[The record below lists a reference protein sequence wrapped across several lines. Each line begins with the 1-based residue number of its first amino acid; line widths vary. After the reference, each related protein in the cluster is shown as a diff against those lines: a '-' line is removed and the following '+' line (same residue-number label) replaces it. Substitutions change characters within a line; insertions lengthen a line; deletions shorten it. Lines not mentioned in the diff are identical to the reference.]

1 MKKLYGSFAAKLIAV
16 ILLCL
21 LVLAFVGSA
30 ISAMLLYQWDAYTDS
45 QESFRKFMVADRA
58 ESIVHDTGYIYRES
72 GEGYVSDPNLRCT
85 VLNGAG
91 DVLWTNYEDEDV
103 IWQTTERIP
112 PNYNLEYVEGNS
124 ASYYDGDDMPVPYED
139 FEVVTPTPAPTPYPT
154 SESDADLP
162 LPTAAP
168 SLTPPTAPRW
178 NVSEFGSG
186 EWHSFH
192 SREEMDAWVAEK
204 TLTVKGYVVKD
215 MEPRGDLWQRA
226 NLASF
231 LYTGRFAVLWIAG
244 LSFLFG
250 VLLFLFLL
258 RAAGHRKNTEE
269 IVPSFVEKI
278 PFDVFTV
285 LVIAAIAVFMT
296 PLMGGFDW
304 PEILFALIPCIL
316 LIGLSFLLWCMS
328 FAVRVKLGTLWSGCL
343 IVRFCRWLWKGL
355 TTMVRHLPILWKW
368 ALGLAGAAFIDLI
381 FRMNAVWSE
390 NRATFFWFL
399 FWLLAAA
406 ATLYAV
412 LAFRRL
418 RLGAKEIASG
428 NLSSTVEEKNLILD
442 FKDHAHDLNH
452 IRDGLNEALEKRL
465 QSERFRTELITNVS
479 HDIKTPLTSIVNYV
493 DLLQKEEPKTEKQQE
508 YLEVLSRQSGKL
520 KKLIEDLIEASK
532 ASSGAL
538 AVDLQPCDLS
548 VLLDQTAGE
557 YAERLEKAQLELVL
571 QKPDTPVTVMADG
584 RHLWRVFD
592 NLMNNI
598 VKYALPGTRV
608 YLRLQESGGTA
619 EVSFRNI
626 SREPLTMDARELTE
640 RFVRGDASRHTEGNG
655 LGLAIA
661 MSLMRLQKGEMDIS
675 LDGDLFKVTLRFPK
689 A

>member
-139 FEVVTPTPAPTPYPT
+139 FEVVSPTPAPTPYPT

-162 LPTAAP
+162 QPTAAP
-168 SLTPPTAPRW
+168 SLTPPDAPRW

-244 LSFLFG
+244 LSFLLG

-285 LVIAAIAVFMT
+285 LVVAAIAVFLT
-296 PLMGGFDW
+296 PLMAGLDW
-304 PEILFALIPCIL
+304 PEILFALIPCVL

-355 TTMVRHLPILWKW
+355 TTLVRHLPILWKW
-368 ALGLAGAAFIDLI
+368 AMGLAGAAFIDLI

-412 LAFRRL
+412 LASFGADVMAEDRTSDGRADIVL
-418 RLGAKEIASG
+418 RLPQDIYVIELKYGKTVDAAMEQLHRKDYAAKWRG
-428 NLSSTVEEKNLILD
+428 
-442 FKDHAHDLNH
+442 
-452 IRDGLNEALEKRL
+452 
-465 QSERFRTELITNVS
+465 
-479 HDIKTPLTSIVNYV
+479 
-493 DLLQKEEPKTEKQQE
+493 
-508 YLEVLSRQSGKL
+508 
-520 KKLIEDLIEASK
+520 
-532 ASSGAL
+532 
-538 AVDLQPCDLS
+538 
-548 VLLDQTAGE
+548 
-557 YAERLEKAQLELVL
+557 
-571 QKPDTPVTVMADG
+571 DG
-584 RHLWRVFD
+584 RRIRLLGMNINADTRTIDAWRC
-592 NLMNNI
+592 
-598 VKYALPGTRV
+598 
-608 YLRLQESGGTA
+608 E
-619 EVSFRNI
+619 
-626 SREPLTMDARELTE
+626 
-640 RFVRGDASRHTEGNG
+640 
-655 LGLAIA
+655 
-661 MSLMRLQKGEMDIS
+661 
-675 LDGDLFKVTLRFPK
+675 
-689 A
+689 

>member
-45 QESFRKFMVADRA
+45 YESFRKFMVADRA

-162 LPTAAP
+162 QPTAAP
-168 SLTPPTAPRW
+168 SLTPPDAPRW

-231 LYTGRFAVLWIAG
+231 LYTERFAVLWIAG

-258 RAAGHRKNTEE
+258 RAAGHRKNTEK

-296 PLMGGFDW
+296 PLMAGLDW
-304 PEILFALIPCIL
+304 PEILFALIPGIL

-343 IVRFCRWLWKGL
+343 IVRFCRWLWQGV
-355 TTMVRHLPILWKW
+355 TAIFRHLPILWKW
-368 ALGLAGAAFIDLI
+368 GLGLAGAAFIDLI

-598 VKYALPGTRV
+598 VKYGLPGTRV

>member
-21 LVLAFVGSA
+21 LVLAFVCSA

-168 SLTPPTAPRW
+168 SLTPPDAPRW

-244 LSFLFG
+244 LSFFLG

-285 LVIAAIAVFMT
+285 LVIAAIAVFLT
-296 PLMGGFDW
+296 PMMGGLDW
-304 PEILFALIPCIL
+304 PEILFALIPCVL
-316 LIGLSFLLWCMS
+316 LIGLSFLLWCLS

-355 TTMVRHLPILWKW
+355 TTLLRHLPILWKW

-493 DLLQKEEPKTEKQQE
+493 DLLQKEEPRTEKQQE
-508 YLEVLSRQSGKL
+508 YLEVLDRQSGKL

-532 ASSGAL
+532 ASSGAM

-548 VLLDQTAGE
+548 ILLDQTAGE
-557 YAERLEKAQLELVL
+557 YAERLEKAQLDLVL
-571 QKPDTPVTVMADG
+571 QKPDTPVTVRADG

>member
-139 FEVVTPTPAPTPYPT
+139 FEVVTPTPAPTPQSAPAQDMDYA
-154 SESDADLP
+154 E
-162 LPTAAP
+162 PTAAP

-226 NLASF
+226 NLASI

-244 LSFLFG
+244 LSFLLG

-285 LVIAAIAVFMT
+285 LVIAAIAVFLT
-296 PLMGGFDW
+296 PMMAGLDW
-304 PEILFALIPCIL
+304 PEILFALIPGVL

-355 TTMVRHLPILWKW
+355 TTLVRHLPILWKW

-598 VKYALPGTRV
+598 VKYGLPGTRV